1 MKTAME
7 PTYRRSLMV
16 TAALGAMAFALP
28 ASAQTITVWSGYP
41 ELAPF
46 YEHVAESMKADFPD
60 LVVQVEAIPI
70 REHERRIALGLTSG
84 SAGALVLELSGA
96 TAQRYIENQLIPPA
110 PENVAAFVA
119 DPANFNSF
127 FVDYAS
133 YDGTIYGVPLYRGQG
148 ALFYNTEMFEAAG
161 LSGPPTTMAEYTDYA
176 EKLTQRDANGNPTV
190 SGWSMRLSGGGQGI
204 AEKFWINM
212 FQYGESLVEQAADGK
227 WRASFANDAGLAALP
242 LLYWLGLRWTG
253 SRFAAGLGVTLYAL
267 SRVLMFPC
275 VVARPDMLCGCFGF
289 GALAM
294 AERWHT
300 DRRKRWLVA
309 SGALI
314 GGGFLTHPFALV
326 YALQIGLW
334 VCLVSAPMSRRIG
347 RGALLTA
354 TSLVVFS
361 LWGILIAQKPELFKR
376 QFFNNVVGQAGPGL
390 PSRVIH
396 PWPAVRAQ
404 AVLFGDHAGSIQGGL
419 MVAGLVGLGTILLW
433 RRIISDASPAVLRD
447 GSEAGTGGRDGL
459 FRLWLLGVSSVYFLV
474 ICQGQHPTKG
484 YLCYPG
490 GLMFLCLGATVGK
503 FADGL
508 LGRIA
513 GARREGSSANVA
525 GPRVP
530 WLSGV
535 VAALLVAAMLPGSGL
550 RATAV
555 YLRHWNDIDYDAPR
569 FTAALID
576 RTPANARL
584 IVDPGY
590 IFDFYRSGRDVR
602 LGLIYG
608 FFYDVRGTPYDYVIG
623 GPYSIRDGVP
633 EAVGAEFVEERGDR
647 SDLFACHA
655 RIYRAPGAP

>member
-1 MKTAME
+1 MPPDPPLSAAGRPDPAASSSGLSRADWAGLAALALILICVRLPVILRQIPAQDEDYFAVPGATILKEGIPRIPYMPSRNPAGAF
-7 PTYRRSLMV
+7 YRADEMLF
-16 TAALGAMAFALP
+16 TLPPAYFYWQAGWYAALGPSTA
-28 ASAQTITVWSGYP
+28 
-41 ELAPF
+41 
-46 YEHVAESMKADFPD
+46 VA
-60 LVVQVEAIPI
+60 
-70 REHERRIALGLTSG
+70 RIA
-84 SAGALVLELSGA
+84 ALA
-96 TAQRYIENQLIPPA
+96 
-110 PENVAAFVA
+110 
-119 DPANFNSF
+119 
-127 FVDYAS
+127 
-133 YDGTIYGVPLYRGQG
+133 
-148 ALFYNTEMFEAAG
+148 
-161 LSGPPTTMAEYTDYA
+161 
-176 EKLTQRDANGNPTV
+176 
-190 SGWSMRLSGGGQGI
+190 
-204 AEKFWINM
+204 
-212 FQYGESLVEQAADGK
+212 
-227 WRASFANDAGLAALP
+227 AGLAALP